1 VSRLSIVLVGGF
13 LGSGKTTLILA
24 AARELQR
31 RGLRSAMVWNDQGK
45 DLVDSRYA
53 ALSGMHSGEV
63 TGGCFCCRL
72 SQLIDAISDLRAYA
86 PDVIFA
92 EPVGSCTDL
101 SATVLRPL
109 LDYSDCNQLSP
120 LTVLVDPLRARSMLA
135 ADADPDMRF
144 LFNKQLQEA
153 DLVCFTKSDLYPD
166 YPETGAPYVRQLS
179 AKSGQ
184 GVAPW
189 LNEVLS
195 GAIAAGEQALEIDY
209 AQYAQAEAALAW
221 LNLRAV
227 FEPES
232 LLSPAMLV
240 GPFLDHLDA
249 ALTTARIPIAHL
261 KAIVTSPAGFLK
273 AAICGNGQEPEL
285 EGDLDASPAG
295 RLELLLNLRA
305 VGEPAHVRAIVE
317 RELHQFNGG
326 LTQVALDC
334 FSPAAPVPQRR
345 IVKVSSVTPSNH
357 FGNHCSSCS
366 PCALRD
372 GESGKGKA
380 GRRMPRA

>member
-1 VSRLSIVLVGGF
+1 VSRPWIVLVGGF

-53 ALSGMHSGEV
+53 DLSGMQSGEV

-72 SQLIDAISDLRAYA
+72 SQLIDAIGDLCSYA

-109 LDYSDCNQLSP
+109 LEYSDTYQLSP
-120 LTVLVDPLRARSMLA
+120 LTVLVDPSRAQSMLA
-135 ADADPDMRF
+135 GNTDPDMRF
-144 LFNKQLQEA
+144 LFDKQMQEA

-166 YPETGAPYVRQLS
+166 YPETPAAHVRQRS

-195 GAIAAGEQALEIDY
+195 GAIASGEQALEIDY
-209 AQYAQAEAALAW
+209 AQYARAEAALAW

-232 LLSPAMLV
+232 SLSPAMLV
-240 GPFLDHLDA
+240 GPLLDHLDA
-249 ALTTARIPIAHL
+249 ALTAAQIPIAHL
-261 KAIVTSPAGFLK
+261 KAIVTSPTGFLK
-273 AAICGNGQEPEL
+273 AAICGNGHEPEV
-285 EGDLDASPAG
+285 EGDLNASPAG
-295 RLELLLNLRA
+295 KLELLLNLRA
-305 VGEPAHVRAIVE
+305 VGEPNEVREIVE
-317 RELHQFNGG
+317 RELHRLDGG
-326 LTQVALDC
+326 PTEYTVDC
-334 FSPAAPVPQRR
+334 FSPQPRSR
-345 IVKVSSVTPSNH
+345 N
-357 FGNHCSSCS
+357 
-366 PCALRD
+366 D
-372 GESGKGKA
+372 GS
-380 GRRMPRA
+380 